1 LLALYTQREKP
12 VILDPAALDLLDS
25 AHVESAALDL
35 LPSGIGVFDKDFNL
49 VYANRSFR
57 ELRFLPKRLCVP
69 GTRLEDIV
77 RHIAARGDYGAGE
90 VDVLVK
96 DRMAEILT
104 LEPWEDEQDIEGRR
118 RLAIRHVPVPGGGLM
133 ITYADV
139 TEARA
144 TECKLRENEERYS
157 RVSEAVAEGIYDWN
171 VVDNTLYVS
180 DRVME
185 IFGFEGQLTSYD
197 WNSRV
202 HPDDAGA
209 YRDALRECFRNITVK
224 VACQYR
230 IKARDGNFRWVEDH
244 GLPIRNGAGRATRLV
259 GCVSDITKR
268 RSTEEALRNS
278 EQRYA
283 TAMEAINEAVYEW
296 DIATGEMYY
305 SPRLYDLIAL
315 TPQEL
320 STRQQWLDR
329 IHPDDMPHYRAAL
342 AAHLKGETERL
353 EVEYRYR
360 HADGSWHWARQ
371 HGVASRDRTGR
382 AYRLSGS
389 TGDITTEKR
398 LGEELDR
405 ARRQLE
411 DALESIAEGFV
422 LFDPQDRIVMCN
434 SHYRALFTDVAH
446 MVRPGNTFES
456 FMRAA
461 VERGI
466 FPAAA
471 KDPEGF
477 MAAVLARR
485 RNPGGPREQ
494 YLSSGIS
501 LQISDYKMSDGTHV
515 GVYTDITEQKQRQ
528 AEIAKA
534 KGEAESAL
542 EQLKVAQQQLIVQGK
557 LASLGQLTAGIAH
570 EIKNPLNF
578 VNNFAALSGELLDEL
593 DEMLKPLQ
601 LDGKT
606 REGIV
611 VLTDTLKGNLEKV
624 VQHGKRADSIVK
636 NMLLHSRE
644 GSGERRLTDI
654 NAILDESLNLAYHGA
669 RAEKPNFNIAL
680 RRDFDAS
687 AGAVDL
693 YPQEMTR
700 ALLNLISNGVYA
712 ATRRKIETGDTGD
725 QPELNAA
732 TKNLGDKVEIRIRDN
747 GAGIPND
754 IREKMFNPFFT
765 TKPAGEGTGL
775 GLSMSHDIIV
785 KQHCGTIEVE
795 TEPGA
800 FTEFIIT
807 LPRTGGAQIQGGEP
821 AP

>member
-1 LLALYTQREKP
+1 VT
-12 VILDPAALDLLDS
+12 LDPVSLDLADP
-25 AHVESAALDL
+25 ARVESAALDL
-35 LPSGIGVFDKDFNL
+35 LPSGIGIFGKDFNL

-57 ELRFLPKRLCVP
+57 ELRFLPERLCVP

-90 VDVLVK
+90 VDALVK

-118 RLAIRHVPVPGGGLM
+118 RLAIRHTPVPGHGLM

-139 TEARA
+139 TEERA
-144 TECKLRENEERYS
+144 TQRKLRENEERYS

-171 VVDNTLYVS
+171 IADNTLYVS
-180 DRVME
+180 ERVME
-185 IFGFEGQLTSYD
+185 IFGFEGHLTSNNWY
-197 WNSRV
+197 SRV
-202 HPDDAGA
+202 HPDDAEA
-209 YRDALRECFRNITVK
+209 YRGTLRECFRGMTAR
-224 VACQYR
+224 VACEYR
-230 IKARDGNFRWVEDH
+230 IKARDGNYQWVEDR
-244 GLPIRNGAGRATRLV
+244 GLPIRDAAGRAIRLV
-259 GCVSDITKR
+259 GCVSDVTKR
-268 RSTEEALRNS
+268 RSMEEALRSS

-283 TAMEAINEAVYEW
+283 TAMQAINEAVYEW

-329 IHPDDMPHYRAAL
+329 VHPDDMPHYRAAIV
-342 AAHLKGETERL
+342 AHLKGETERL
-353 EVEYRYR
+353 EVEYRYH
-360 HADGSWHWARQ
+360 HADGAWHWARQ
-371 HGVASRDRTGR
+371 HGVASRDQTGR
-382 AYRLSGS
+382 ACRVSGS
-389 TGDITTEKR
+389 TGDITTEKH
-398 LGEELDR
+398 LAEELDR
-405 ARRQLE
+405 ARRQLDE
-411 DALESIAEGFV
+411 ALESIAEGFV

-434 SHYRALFTDVAH
+434 SHYRGWFTDVAH

-461 VERGI
+461 VESGM
-466 FPAAA
+466 FPAAT

-477 MAAVLARR
+477 MAAVMARR
-485 RNPGGPREQ
+485 RNPSGPREQ
-494 YLSSGIS
+494 YLRSGIW
-501 LQISDYKMSDGTHV
+501 LQISDYKMRDGSHV

-542 EQLKVAQQQLIVQGK
+542 EQLKAAQQQLIVQGK

-593 DEMLKPLQ
+593 VEMLKPLR

-611 VLTDTLKGNLEKV
+611 VLTETLKGNLEKV

-636 NMLLHSRE
+636 NMLLHSRS
-644 GSGERRLTDI
+644 GSGEHRAVDI
-654 NAILDESLNLAYHGA
+654 NAMVDESLNLAYHGA
-669 RAEKPNFNIAL
+669 RAEKSGFNITL
-680 RRDFDAS
+680 ERDFDA
-687 AGAVDL
+687 ATGTADI
-693 YPQEMTR
+693 YPQEITR
-700 ALLNLISNGVYA
+700 VLLNLLSNGFYA
-712 ATRRKIETGDTGD
+712 ANKRATEDSNGFEPTLRAT
-725 QPELNAA
+725 
-732 TKNLGDKVEIRIRDN
+732 TKNLGDNVEIRIRDN
-747 GAGIPND
+747 GTGIPPD
-754 IREKMFNPFFT
+754 VKEKIFNPFFT

-785 KQHCGTIEVE
+785 KQHGGTIAVD
-795 TEPGA
+795 TEPGQ
-800 FTEFIIT
+800 FTEFRIV
-807 LPRTGGAQIQGGEP
+807 LPRTSNVSKQN
-821 AP
+821 

>member
-1 LLALYTQREKP
+1 VT
-12 VILDPAALDLLDS
+12 LDPVSLDLADP
-25 AHVESAALDL
+25 ARVESAALDL
-35 LPSGIGVFDKDFNL
+35 LPSGIGIFGKDFNL

-57 ELRFLPKRLCVP
+57 ELRFLPERLCVP

-90 VDVLVK
+90 VDALVK

-118 RLAIRHVPVPGGGLM
+118 RLAIRHTPVPGHGLM

-139 TEARA
+139 TEERA
-144 TECKLRENEERYS
+144 TQRKLRENEERYS

-171 VVDNTLYVS
+171 IADNTLYVS
-180 DRVME
+180 ERVME
-185 IFGFEGQLTSYD
+185 IFGFEGHLTSNNWY
-197 WNSRV
+197 SRI
-202 HPDDAGA
+202 HPDDAEA
-209 YRDALRECFRNITVK
+209 YRGTLRECFRGMTAR
-224 VACQYR
+224 VACEYR
-230 IKARDGNFRWVEDH
+230 IKARDGNYQWVEDR
-244 GLPIRNGAGRATRLV
+244 GLPIRDAAGRAIRLV
-259 GCVSDITKR
+259 GCVSDVTKR
-268 RSTEEALRNS
+268 RSMEEALRSS

-283 TAMEAINEAVYEW
+283 TAMQAINEAVYEW

-329 IHPDDMPHYRAAL
+329 VHPDDMPHYRAAIV
-342 AAHLKGETERL
+342 AHLKGETERL
-353 EVEYRYR
+353 EVEYRYH
-360 HADGSWHWARQ
+360 HADGAWHWARQ
-371 HGVASRDRTGR
+371 HGVASRDQTGR
-382 AYRLSGS
+382 ACRVSGS
-389 TGDITTEKR
+389 TGDITTEKH
-398 LGEELDR
+398 LAEELDR
-405 ARRQLE
+405 ARRQLDE
-411 DALESIAEGFV
+411 ALESIAEGFV

-434 SHYRALFTDVAH
+434 SHYRGWFTDVAH

-461 VERGI
+461 VESGM
-466 FPAAA
+466 FPAAT

-477 MAAVLARR
+477 MAAVMARR
-485 RNPGGPREQ
+485 RNPSGPREQ
-494 YLSSGIS
+494 YLRSGIW
-501 LQISDYKMSDGTHV
+501 LQISDYKMRDGSHV

-542 EQLKVAQQQLIVQGK
+542 EQLKAAQQQLIVQGK

-593 DEMLKPLQ
+593 DEMLKPLR

-611 VLTDTLKGNLEKV
+611 VLTETLKGNLEKV

-636 NMLLHSRE
+636 NMLLHSRS
-644 GSGERRLTDI
+644 GSGEHRAVDI
-654 NAILDESLNLAYHGA
+654 NAMVDESLNLAYHGA
-669 RAEKPNFNIAL
+669 RAEKSGFNITL
-680 RRDFDAS
+680 ERDFDA
-687 AGAVDL
+687 ATGTADI
-693 YPQEMTR
+693 YPQEITR
-700 ALLNLISNGVYA
+700 VLLNLLSNGFYA
-712 ATRRKIETGDTGD
+712 ATKRATEDGNGFEPTLRAT
-725 QPELNAA
+725 
-732 TKNLGDKVEIRIRDN
+732 TKNLGDNVEIRIRDN
-747 GAGIPND
+747 GTGIPPD
-754 IREKMFNPFFT
+754 VKEKIFNPFFT

-785 KQHCGTIEVE
+785 KQHGGTIDVD
-795 TEPGA
+795 TEPGQ
-800 FTEFIIT
+800 FTEFRIV
-807 LPRTGGAQIQGGEP
+807 LPRTSNVSKQN
-821 AP
+821 

>member
-1 LLALYTQREKP
+1 MQRSAFTPSGNQPATHDP
-12 VILDPAALDLLDS
+12 VALDLADL
-25 AHVESAALDL
+25 ARVESAALDL
-35 LPSGIGVFDKDFNL
+35 LPSGIGIFDNDFNL

-57 ELRFLPKRLCVP
+57 ELRFLPEQLCVR

-77 RHIAARGDYGAGE
+77 HYIAARGDYGSGE
-90 VDVLVK
+90 VDALVR

-104 LEPWEDEQDIEGRR
+104 LKPWGDEQDIGGRR
-118 RLAIRHVPVPGGGLM
+118 RLAILHTPVPGRGLM

-139 TEARA
+139 TEERA
-144 TECKLRENEERYS
+144 TERKLRENQERYS
-157 RVSEAVAEGIYDWN
+157 RVTEAVAEGIYDWN
-171 VVDNTLYVS
+171 IADNSLYVS

-185 IFGFEGQLTSYD
+185 IFGFEGQLTSGD
-197 WNSRV
+197 WYSRV
-202 HPDDAGA
+202 HPDEAEI
-209 YRDALRECFRNITVK
+209 YRDALRECFRGKTAK
-224 VACQYR
+224 VACEYR
-230 IKARDGNFRWVEDH
+230 IKARDGNYRWVEDH
-244 GLPIRNGAGRATRLV
+244 GLPIRDTTGRATRLV
-259 GCVSDITKR
+259 GCVSDVTKR
-268 RSTEEALRNS
+268 RSMEEALRNS

-283 TAMEAINEAVYEW
+283 TAMQAINEAVYEW
-296 DIATGEMYY
+296 DIATGDMYY
-305 SPRLYDLIAL
+305 SPRLYDLVAL
-315 TPQEL
+315 TPEEL
-320 STRQQWLDR
+320 STRRQWVDR
-329 IHPDDMPHYRAAL
+329 VHPEDMPHYRAAII
-342 AAHLKGETERL
+342 AHFKGETERL

-371 HGVASRDRTGR
+371 HGVASRDETGR
-382 AYRLSGS
+382 ACRVSGS
-389 TGDITTEKR
+389 TGDITPEKH
-398 LGEELDR
+398 LAEELDR
-405 ARRQLE
+405 ARRQLDE
-411 DALESIAEGFV
+411 ALESIAEGFV

-434 SHYRALFTDVAH
+434 SHYRAFFTNVAH

-461 VERGI
+461 VESGM

-485 RNPGGPREQ
+485 RNPRGPREQ

-501 LQISDYKMSDGTHV
+501 LQISDYKMRDGSHV

-528 AEIAKA
+528 AELAKA

-542 EQLKVAQQQLIVQGK
+542 EQLKAAQQQLIVQGK

-578 VNNFAALSGELLDEL
+578 VNNFAALSRELLDEL
-593 DEMLKPLQ
+593 DEMLKPLP
-601 LDGKT
+601 LDGNA

-611 VLTDTLKGNLEKV
+611 ALNETLKGNLEKV

-644 GSGERRLTDI
+644 GSGEHQLTDI

-669 RAEKPNFNIAL
+669 RAEKPDFNITM
-680 RRDFDAS
+680 RRDFDVS

-712 ATRRKIETGDTGD
+712 ATRRKIETGGTGD
-725 QPELNAA
+725 QPELNAT

-747 GAGIPND
+747 GTGMTD
-754 IREKMFNPFFT
+754 DVRDKMFNPFFT

-775 GLSMSHDIIV
+775 GLSISHDIIV
-785 KQHCGTIEVE
+785 KQHCGTIEVA

-800 FTEFIIT
+800 FTEFTIV
-807 LPRTGGAQIQGGEP
+807 LPRTGNQRASR
-821 AP
+821 